1 MSTAAA
7 TLTPHAASQANVIRK
22 ITVELN
28 RTDPKR
34 LHLRYLLE
42 GDIARLFVSR
52 DDEPIRTDELWRRTC
67 CEVFLRAET
76 GERYYEYNLA
86 PSTRWAAY
94 RFNGYRNEMADVE
107 VATPVI
113 STEVEDWRFVLSA
126 DLDMDQLPHLPGDAS
141 WLVSLSVV
149 VEDLDGNVAWW
160 ALTHPSEAAD
170 FHNRASFVMTLPEA
184 GASA

>member
-7 TLTPHAASQANVIRK
+7 TLTPHSKSQANAIQT
-22 ITVELN
+22 ITVELE
-28 RTDPKR
+28 RTGPKR
-34 LHLRYLLE
+34 LGLRYRLD
-42 GDIARLFVSR
+42 GDISRLFVP
-52 DDEPIRTDELWRRTC
+52 DMDAPIRTDELWKRTC

-94 RFNGYRNEMADVE
+94 RFNGYREEMAEAE

-113 STEVEDWRFVLSA
+113 STEVEDGRLVLSA
-126 DLDMDQLPHLPGDAS
+126 DLDMDQLPHLPDDGPWRLA
-141 WLVSLSVV
+141 LSVV
-149 VEDLDGNVAWW
+149 IEDLDGNIGWW
-160 ALTHPSEAAD
+160 ALTHPSPEPD
-170 FHNRASFVMTLPEA
+170 FHNRQSFVLTLPEA

>member
-7 TLTPHAASQANVIRK
+7 TLTPHATSQATSIRT
-22 ITVELN
+22 ITVELD
-28 RTDPKR
+28 RTEPKR
-34 LHLRYLLE
+34 LRLRYLLD
-42 GDIARLFVSR
+42 GDIARLFVPES
-52 DDEPIRTDELWRRTC
+52 DAPIRTDELWKRTC

-94 RFNGYRNEMADVE
+94 RFNGYRNDMADVE

-113 STEVEDWRFVLSA
+113 STEVEDGRFVLSA
-126 DLDMDQLPHLPGDAS
+126 DLDMDQLPHLPGDQA
-141 WLVSLSVV
+141 WLLSLSVV
-149 VEDLDGNVAWW
+149 IEDTDGKIAWW
-160 ALTHPSEAAD
+160 ALTHPSPEGD
-170 FHNRASFVMTLPEA
+170 FHNRASFVLTLPEA

>member
-1 MSTAAA
+1 MTRAVAE
-7 TLTPHAASQANVIRK
+7 LTPHPTSKATAIRA

-28 RTDPKR
+28 RIGPKR
-34 LHLRYLLE
+34 LQLRYLLD
-42 GDIARLFVSR
+42 GDLNRLFVPQADASL
-52 DDEPIRTDELWRRTC
+52 RTDELWKRTC
-67 CEVFLRAET
+67 SEVFLRAET

-113 STEVEDWRFVLSA
+113 STGIEDGRFVLSA
-126 DLDMDQLPHLPGDAS
+126 DLDLEQLPHLPGDDA
-141 WLVSLSVV
+141 WLVSLSTVI
-149 VEDLDGNVAWW
+149 EDVDGAIAWW
-160 ALTHPSEAAD
+160 ALTHPSPEAD
-170 FHNRASFVMTLPEA
+170 FHNRASFVLTMPEV

>member
-1 MSTAAA
+1 
-7 TLTPHAASQANVIRK
+7 
-22 ITVELN
+22 
-28 RTDPKR
+28 
-34 LHLRYLLE
+34 
-42 GDIARLFVSR
+42 
-52 DDEPIRTDELWRRTC
+52 
-67 CEVFLRAET
+67 
-76 GERYYEYNLA
+76 LA

-113 STEVEDWRFVLSA
+113 SPAVEDWQFVLSA
-126 DLDMDQLPHLPGDAS
+126 DLDLEQLPHLPGDAA

-170 FHNRASFVMTLPEA
+170 FHNRASFVLTLPEA